1 MRVLV
6 LCESGRGGEAA
17 LNRARVLAEYD
28 RAEVTVVGV
37 APQVRS
43 GQCTGPAAGYND
55 AVADAVVT
63 ELEQA
68 RAWLDERGVEAS
80 YRLLIEGTPP
90 SLKQFAAGGGFD
102 LVLLPA
108 RRRPFHARGHPAARQ
123 LSGACAAEV
132 RVVAAR
138 RSGGAD

>member
-6 LCESGRGGEAA
+6 VCEPGRGGEAA
-17 LNRARVLAEYD
+17 LTRARVLAEYD
-28 RAEVTVVGV
+28 RAELTVVGV
-37 APQVRS
+37 APQARS

-55 AVADAVVT
+55 AVADAVVM

-68 RAWLDERGVEAS
+68 RERLEEFGVKAS
-80 YRLLIEGTPP
+80 YRLLIEGTAP
-90 SLKQFAAGGGFD
+90 SLAQLVADSGFD

-108 RRRPFHARGHPAARQ
+108 RRRPFRAAGHPAAKQ

-132 RVVAAR
+132 RVVDAR
-138 RSGGAD
+138 RSGVAG